1 LGALVPHTAVNLER
15 ALRLGDRLGG
25 HLVYGHVDGV
35 ARLVSR
41 RADGN
46 AIRMAFQMESSVNRY
61 LVPKGSVAID
71 GISLTVNTV
80 SDDGFAIAVIP
91 HTLEKTTLRQR
102 KVGELVNIEVDIFAK
117 FAERLLTAANETVA
131 VRENT
136 LTEAFLAG
144 HGFL

>member
-1 LGALVPHTAVNLER
+1 
-15 ALRLGDRLGG
+15 
-25 HLVYGHVDGV
+25 
-35 ARLVSR
+35 
-41 RADGN
+41 
-46 AIRMAFQMESSVNRY
+46 
-61 LVPKGSVAID
+61 VAID